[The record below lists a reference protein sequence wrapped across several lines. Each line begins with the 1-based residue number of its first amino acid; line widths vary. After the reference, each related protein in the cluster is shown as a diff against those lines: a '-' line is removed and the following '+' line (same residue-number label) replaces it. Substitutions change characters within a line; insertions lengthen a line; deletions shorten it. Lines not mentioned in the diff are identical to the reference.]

1 MIKNKPKSAAE
12 LPEDIQRQLVRCE
25 GYLDLKM
32 PGKAEQEL
40 ALIDPGIH
48 DHFYYRWLKTNIL
61 MQQGKW
67 KDAQPYASALRAD
80 FPGEAGF
87 WIQDAY
93 LTRRAQN
100 IESAR
105 SILEEALVQFPAEG
119 IIYFNLA
126 CYACRLGNKAEAMQQ
141 LKSAIDLDAKWLKT
155 ALDDEDLVEL
165 HDELENWD

>member
-1 MIKNKPKSAAE
+1 MNIKSKSAGN

-25 GYLDLKM
+25 GFLDLKM

-40 ALIDPGIH
+40 AQIDPGIH

-67 KDAQPYASALRAD
+67 AEACPYASALRRD
-80 FPGEAGF
+80 FPEEAGF

-93 LTRRAQN
+93 LTRRALN

-105 SILEEALVQFPAEG
+105 SILEEALIHFPEEG
-119 IIYFNLA
+119 MIYFNLA
-126 CYACRLGNKAEAMQQ
+126 CYACRLGNKTEARQQ
-141 LKSAIDLDAKWLKT
+141 LKSAIDLDAKWLKA

-165 HDELENWD
+165 HDELEDWQ